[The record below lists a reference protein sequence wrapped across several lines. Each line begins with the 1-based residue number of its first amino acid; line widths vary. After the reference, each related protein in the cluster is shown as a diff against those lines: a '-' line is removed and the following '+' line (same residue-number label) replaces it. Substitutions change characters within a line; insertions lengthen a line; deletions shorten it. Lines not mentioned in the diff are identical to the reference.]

1 MPRKKRA
8 NMTPE
13 EIEKEKE
20 YDKKKY
26 SKHRDK
32 ILERQKNID
41 SERKEEKATYDKLRR
56 NGENRDNVLKIER
69 KTKWINR
76 FGVKFDSEE
85 EFEEIY
91 TRYISTWYC
100 DLCNCELCEGNTGEG
115 KRTLDHDHETG
126 KFRNILCNKC
136 NINRRV

>member
-8 NMTPE
+8 DMTPE

-32 ILERQKNID
+32 ILERQKNTN
-41 SERKEEKATYDKLRR
+41 SGKTEEKAAYDKLRR
-56 NGENRDNVLKIER
+56 NGENKDNVKKIER
-69 KTKWINR
+69 KTKWKQR
-76 FGVKFDSEE
+76 GVKFDSEE

-91 TRYISTWYC
+91 TRYISTWKC
-100 DLCNCELCEGNTGEG
+100 DLCNSELCEGNTGEG

-136 NINRRV
+136 NVNRRV

>member
-8 NMTPE
+8 DMTPE
-13 EIEKEKE
+13 EIEKERE
-20 YDKKKY
+20 YDRKKY
-26 SKHRDK
+26 LKNREK
-32 ILERQKNID
+32 ILERQKNRD
-41 SERKEEKATYDKLRR
+41 GERKEEKATYDKLRR
-56 NGENRDNVLKIER
+56 NGENRDNVKKIER
-69 KTKWINR
+69 KTKWKQR
-76 FGVKFDSEE
+76 GVKFDSEE

-91 TRYISTWYC
+91 TIYISTWNC

-136 NINRRV
+136 NISRR

>member
-8 NMTPE
+8 DMTPE

-32 ILERQKNID
+32 ILERQKIYN
-41 SERKEEKATYDKLRR
+41 SGKTEEKAAYDKLRR
-56 NGENRDNVLKIER
+56 NGENKDNVKKIER
-69 KTKWINR
+69 KTKWKQR
-76 FGVKFDSEE
+76 GVKFDSEE

-91 TRYISTWYC
+91 TRYISTWKC
-100 DLCNCELCEGNTGEG
+100 DLCNSELCEGNTGEG

>member
-1 MPRKKRA
+1 MPNKKRA
-8 NMTPE
+8 DMTPE
-13 EIEKEKE
+13 ELAKSKE

-32 ILERQKNID
+32 ILERQKNRD

-56 NGENRDNVLKIER
+56 NGENRENVKKIER
-69 KTKWINR
+69 KTKWKQR
-76 FGVKFDSEE
+76 GVKFDSEE

-91 TRYISTWYC
+91 TRYISTWKC
-100 DLCNCELCEGNTGEG
+100 DLCNSELCEGNTGEG

-136 NINRRV
+136 NVNRRV

>member
-1 MPRKKRA
+1 MPNKKRA
-8 NMTPE
+8 DMTPE
-13 EIEKEKE
+13 ELEKARG
-20 YDKKKY
+20 YDKKSY
-26 SKHRDK
+26 SKNRDK
-32 ILERQKNID
+32 KLERQKNRD

-56 NGENRDNVLKIER
+56 NGENRDNVKKIDR
-69 KTKWINR
+69 KTCWKKR
-76 FGVKFDSEE
+76 GVKFDSEE

-91 TRYISTWYC
+91 TIYISTWNC

-136 NINRRV
+136 NVNRRV

>member
-8 NMTPE
+8 DMTPE
-13 EIEKEKE
+13 EIEKERE
-20 YDKKKY
+20 YDRKKY
-26 SKHRDK
+26 LKNREK
-32 ILERQKNID
+32 ILERQKNRD
-41 SERKEEKATYDKLRR
+41 GERKEEKATYDKLRR
-56 NGENRDNVLKIER
+56 NGENRDNVKKIER
-69 KTKWINR
+69 KTKWKQR
-76 FGVKFDSEE
+76 GVKFDSEE

-91 TRYISTWYC
+91 TIYISTWNC

>member
-8 NMTPE
+8 DMTPE
-13 EIEKEKE
+13 EIEKERE
-20 YDKKKY
+20 YDRKKY
-26 SKHRDK
+26 LKNREK
-32 ILERQKNID
+32 ILERQKNRD

-56 NGENRDNVLKIER
+56 NGENRDNVKKIER
-69 KTKWINR
+69 KTKWKQR
-76 FGVKFDSEE
+76 GVKFDSEE

-91 TRYISTWYC
+91 TIYISTWNC

>member
-8 NMTPE
+8 DMTPE

-32 ILERQKNID
+32 ILERQKIYN
-41 SERKEEKATYDKLRR
+41 SGKTEEKATYDKLRR
-56 NGENRDNVLKIER
+56 NGENRDNVKKIDR
-69 KTKWINR
+69 KTKWKQR
-76 FGVKFDSEE
+76 GVKFDSEE